1 VAVDIQMRT
10 SSATSSDPSQFSD
23 LDTQIQHGSYRGLAV
38 AASIYAAGYFLAFMS
53 GWVTELIAGHVF
65 FFPPLFDCIVAVVS
79 IAYAV
84 FTVYKSRSN
93 RCQACQFTRMAISFL
108 VLSSLGIGANFWGW
122 EQHFTSPEPG
132 VSWVGVWLVAY
143 PAVVTLPPR
152 RLLLGALLASTLT
165 VGVAIVSLLVHG
177 TPPDFLGSPWLPI
190 VRLAIP
196 IVICAG
202 MAWAISYRVFS
213 LARDVSKARRLGSYQ
228 LSEKIGAG
236 GMGEVWKAK
245 HRFLARPAAVKLIR
259 PETLSVASDGS
270 TARALLRR
278 FEREAQVTAQLTSP
292 HSITLYDFGT
302 ANDGAFYYVMELLDG
317 RDLKTLV
324 REHGPVPAERAAHF
338 LRQAC
343 DSLADAHERGL
354 IHRDIKPANIFA
366 CRRGRDLDFTKVLDF
381 GLVKKLREDA
391 ADMLSQLSATG
402 ITSGTPGFMAPEMVT
417 AETEIDARADIY
429 ALGCVAYWLLT
440 GQMVFEGNTPMAV
453 LIQHVKETPPPLSS
467 RTEIIV
473 PSRLENLIMACLA
486 KHPHDR
492 PATAE
497 MVGEEL
503 AAIAVEL
510 PPWTRDRADR
520 WWRTHVPQ
528 MFTPAAPAPDSAATH
543 EQDTGASTVI
553 NV

>member
-1 VAVDIQMRT
+1 MAVDIQMRT
-10 SSATSSDPSQFSD
+10 SSASASDPSQFTD

-38 AASIYAAGYFLAFMS
+38 AASMYAAAYFLAFVS
-53 GWVTELIAGHVF
+53 GWVTVLVAGGTWFV
-65 FFPPLFDCIVAVVS
+65 PPMFDIVVAVIS

-84 FTVYKSRSN
+84 FTVYKSRGE
-93 RCQACQFTRMAISFL
+93 RCQACQFTAMAISFL
-108 VLSSLGIGANFWGW
+108 VLSSVGIAANFWGW
-122 EQHFTSPEPG
+122 EQQRTATDPG

-152 RLLLGALLASTLT
+152 RLLLGAILAWAVT
-165 VGVAIVSLLVHG
+165 VGIAVVSLLVHG

-190 VRLAIP
+190 ARLAIP
-196 IVICAG
+196 ILICAG
-202 MAWAISYRVFS
+202 VAWAISYRVFS

-228 LSEKIGAG
+228 LSEKIGSG

-259 PETLSVASDGS
+259 PESMMPSSDGS
-270 TARALLRR
+270 TARAVIRR

-302 ANDGAFYYVMELLDG
+302 ADDGAFYYVMELLDG

-324 REHGPVPAERAAHF
+324 REHGPVPAERAVHF

-343 DSLADAHERGL
+343 DSLADAHDRGL

-381 GLVKKLREDA
+381 GLVKKVREA
-391 ADMLSQLSATG
+391 GNEELSQLSATG

-417 AETEIDARADIY
+417 GDAEIDARADIY

-467 RTEIIV
+467 RTELEV
-473 PSRLENLIMACLA
+473 PARLENLIMACLA
-486 KHPHDR
+486 KHPASR
-492 PATAE
+492 PASAE
-497 MVGEEL
+497 MVGDEL
-503 AAIAVEL
+503 DAIAVEL
-510 PPWTRDRADR
+510 PPWTRDRAER
-520 WWRTHVPQ
+520 WWRTHIPV
-528 MFTPAAPAPDSAATH
+528 MFAPAPSSGTGSSSH
-543 EQDTGASTVI
+543 HDTGASTVI